1 MCVSFVF
8 DGRQIGKVV
17 LPPTKVGGRESE
29 VLALRNL
36 CLYASSGGFI
46 SLAAKPSPCGCS
58 ASDKDFP
65 ALLSTA
71 LETNRDRQTHQKTLK
86 KIPPPGSVSAQLSPS
101 LGTFG
106 EGSPGHTENT
116 DPRPADLR
124 HEMER
129 LQTESAHAHCGTER
143 KVIGPLTPILS
154 DHCPSL
160 GLS

>member
-1 MCVSFVF
+1 MR
-8 DGRQIGKVV
+8 RQEGLLVWQQSHHHVV
-17 LPPTKVGGRESE
+17 APLPTKTFQRCCPLLWRPTETD
-29 VLALRNL
+29 RRTK
-36 CLYASSGGFI
+36 
-46 SLAAKPSPCGCS
+46 KPS
-58 ASDKDFP
+58 
-65 ALLSTA
+65 
-71 LETNRDRQTHQKTLK
+71 
-86 KIPPPGSVSAQLSPS
+86 KIPPPGSVSAQLSPP

-116 DPRPADLR
+116 DPRTADLR